1 MEDYEKEGYGE
12 ESMKDMGIRT
22 GSTAWA
28 VPVIVTNDTVY
39 VHTDI
44 EQVTEMNGEP
54 VTDCWQ
60 YHEIQYDSKEYIKL
74 IGKENTDL
82 KYKIETMQGAL
93 DSLLLGD
100 E

>member
-1 MEDYEKEGYGE
+1 
-12 ESMKDMGIRT
+12 MKDMGFRT

-54 VTDCWQ
+54 VTDCYK
-60 YHEIQYDSKEYIKL
+60 YHEYQYTSKEYIEM
-74 IGKENTDL
+74 IGKENNTL
-82 KYKIETMQGAL
+82 KSQMETTQEAL
-93 DSLLLGD
+93 DSLLLGG

>member
-54 VTDCWQ
+54 VSNLFK
-60 YHEIQYDSKEYIKL
+60 YHEIQYDSKEYIEL
-74 IGKENTDL
+74 IGQENVTL
-82 KYKIETMQGAL
+82 KSQMETTQEVL
-93 DSLLLGD
+93 DFLLLG
-100 E
+100 

>member
-1 MEDYEKEGYGE
+1 
-12 ESMKDMGIRT
+12 MKDMGFRT

-44 EQVTEMNGEP
+44 EQVTKVNGEQ
-54 VTDCWQ
+54 VTDCYK
-60 YHEIQYDSKEYIKL
+60 YHEYQYTSKEYIEM
-74 IGKENTDL
+74 IGKENSTL
-82 KYKIETMQGAL
+82 KSQMETTQEAL
-93 DSLLLGD
+93 DSLLLGG

>member
-1 MEDYEKEGYGE
+1 
-12 ESMKDMGIRT
+12 MKDMGIRT

-44 EQVTEMNGEP
+44 EQVT
-54 VTDCWQ
+54 DCYK
-60 YHEIQYDSKEYIKL
+60 YHEFQYTPKEYIEM
-74 IGKENTDL
+74 IGKGNSTL
-82 KYKIETMQGAL
+82 KSQMETTQKAL
-93 DSLLLGD
+93 DSLLLGG